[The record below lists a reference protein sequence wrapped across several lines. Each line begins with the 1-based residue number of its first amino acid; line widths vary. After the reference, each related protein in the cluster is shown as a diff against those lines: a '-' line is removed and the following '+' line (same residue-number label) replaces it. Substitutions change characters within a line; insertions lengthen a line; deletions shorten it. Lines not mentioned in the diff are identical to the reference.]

1 LLLQILKPG
10 LHPLDKIDMNELAK
24 SESAKRRKEIYPR
37 VKPIKDFSLSEN
49 FVVDAIEFAQTD
61 LALFRHNC
69 KYVAY
74 RRKIPF
80 THLMREL
87 NGLGIRISRETI
99 VGKSVKK
106 HTFPKSLLLS
116 TFAFALDVPTWLLL
130 SDNIESE
137 SERLGLFQ

>member
-1 LLLQILKPG
+1 
-10 LHPLDKIDMNELAK
+10 MNELAK

-37 VKPIKDFSLSEN
+37 VKPKNAFRLSPT
-49 FVVDAIEFAQTD
+49 FYADVLEFAHRD
-61 LALFRHNC
+61 LELFRHNC

>member
-1 LLLQILKPG
+1 MQILRLA

-37 VKPIKDFSLSEN
+37 VKPKNAFRLSPT
-49 FVVDAIEFAQTD
+49 FYADVLEFAHRD
-61 LALFRHNC
+61 LELFRHNC